1 MRASRG
7 KKKKK
12 LDIHKTKELVK
23 RRCAT
28 HVLIKSINKRPQKAL
43 TMKVHHAMPASTF
56 GFGLKAHN
64 CHEDCQWVD
73 RHGVL
78 RKY

>member
-7 KKKKK
+7 KKKK

-28 HVLIKSINKRPQKAL
+28 HVLIKSINKTPTKGAYNEGPPCYAR
-43 TMKVHHAMPASTF
+43 F
-56 GFGLKAHN
+56 DF
-64 CHEDCQWVD
+64 WVWP
-73 RHGVL
+73 
-78 RKY
+78 KSP